1 MDVGFLCIDEV
12 GEEVHLVAFGGE
24 RKRERGDAAE
34 THKGGGAMVKSR
46 RELSVR
52 RARARAWESVRRF
65 RKSVRKR
72 NVRMLDNEWCRRVRH
87 TSSECQEA

>member
-1 MDVGFLCIDEV
+1 MKSARRFILLR
-12 GEEVHLVAFGGE
+12 LVE
-24 RKRERGDAAE
+24 RERGDAAE

-72 NVRMLDNEWCRRVRH
+72 NVRMLDNE
-87 TSSECQEA
+87 

>member
-12 GEEVHLVAFGGE
+12 GEEVHLVAFVGE
-24 RKRERGDAAE
+24 RERGHATE
-34 THKGGGAMVKSR
+34 THKGGGATVKSR

-65 RKSVRKR
+65 RKSVRKG
-72 NVRMLDNEWCRRVRH
+72 NVRMFDDEWCRRERH

>member
-1 MDVGFLCIDEV
+1 MCIDEV
-12 GEEVHLVAFGGE
+12 GEEVHLVAFVGE
-24 RKRERGDAAE
+24 RERGHATE
-34 THKGGGAMVKSR
+34 THKGGVATVKSR

-72 NVRMLDNEWCRRVRH
+72 NVRMFDNEWCRIERH

>member
-34 THKGGGAMVKSR
+34 THKGGGAMVK
-46 RELSVR
+46 
-52 RARARAWESVRRF
+52 
-65 RKSVRKR
+65 KR
-72 NVRMLDNEWCRRVRH
+72 II
-87 TSSECQEA
+87 SEEGEGEGVGKKV